1 MLRHVVALGK
11 QLDSVKVIET
21 HNLGLAWLGSK
32 AATERERD
40 REGGRERERDKLS
53 SQNINS
59 AVKEHLR

>member
-32 AATERERD
+32 AATEREQ
-40 REGGRERERDKLS
+40 EGGRERERDKLS